1 MLKWL
6 QMTSTQTKPARTPG
20 YRDHSG
26 PTPSPEVLAAHEKQ
40 LGIEKADALLSRVY
54 QSGTSDA
61 SATLL
66 DAASTASERGRLR
79 EASLYSVIALTPEF
93 VTTQRS
99 IDIARATA
107 RAQKLRRGA
116 VTPETRQTMRDLR
129 NKLFPFNA
137 ALKEYLD
144 FNADTSLTQTTAM
157 LARSYRVMSQK
168 EQVQPRPAVEVTH
181 ELSCIARGMRAELA
195 AEQILGNFEDIEIH
209 YYLQDD
215 ETQRQYLETKGTD
228 YVITATVLGKPFELA
243 IDIKAKQ
250 SDTLDE
256 TGNPL
261 RGKLWSQ
268 CQDSD
273 YINGSSRIDPRKIG
287 RTYLPMQRALI
298 TQITLQYPGELEAL
312 CREHATTL
320 EEIDIN

>member
-6 QMTSTQTKPARTPG
+6 QMTSKQTKSVRTPG
-20 YRDHSG
+20 YHDPSA
-26 PTPSPEVLAAHEKQ
+26 PSSSPEALAAHEKH

-54 QSGTSDA
+54 QSGTTDA

-107 RAQKLRRGA
+107 REQKRRYGTIPA
-116 VTPETRQTMRDLR
+116 VTRQTMHDLR
-129 NKLFPFNA
+129 SQLFPFNA

-144 FNADTSLTQTTAM
+144 FNADTSLAQTTAM

-168 EQVQPRPAVEVTH
+168 QQVQPRPAVEVTH
-181 ELSCIARGMRAELA
+181 ELSCVASGMRAELA

-243 IDIKAKQ
+243 IDIKARQ

-312 CREHATTL
+312 CRKHGTTP